1 MLFQIG
7 LGTMLMMLTIFVA
20 AMAAWVMEWLFQLFR
35 GWLLRP
41 PHRPKLMLVVFVS
54 AFFALGIVTTG
65 VWIWAI
71 AYRLLGVFD
80 TMEASIYFSLVS
92 FTTLGYG
99 DILLTHQWRILGG
112 MAAAN
117 GLLNFGLVTALL
129 VEALRHLR
137 ISQVAEAR
145 QKH

>member
-54 AFFALGIVTTG
+54 RSSR
-65 VWIWAI
+65 W
-71 AYRLLGVFD
+71 
-80 TMEASIYFSLVS
+80 
-92 FTTLGYG
+92 
-99 DILLTHQWRILGG
+99 
-112 MAAAN
+112 
-117 GLLNFGLVTALL
+117 GL
-129 VEALRHLR
+129 
-137 ISQVAEAR
+137 
-145 QKH
+145 